1 MITAQRDQTWWFKLN
16 GASRHAIARGALNM
30 VAPPI
35 VVTEYP
41 KSGGTWTSQMLSAA
55 LDIPYPRNRLPH
67 LRKQILHGCYR
78 RVHPNIKTIVLWRDG
93 RDTMVSFY
101 YHLMFE
107 KPITSARYGQSVIRK
122 LGIEDVYDVQTYMP
136 RFIEWAFEEGY
147 PRFSWSYFVNFWSG
161 KPGHVESSY
170 EAVTRDPKGELKRLL
185 AHVSERQFTDGQL
198 QAVIDEYSF
207 ENQTKRV
214 RGEEDVTQFIRK
226 GIVGD
231 WKNVFNKEACETFEH
246 YAGREL
252 LLLGYE
258 NDSKWV
264 GTQAKKIIDSGVT

>member
-1 MITAQRDQTWWFKLN
+1 MVTAQRDQTWWFKLN

-107 KPITSARYGQSVIRK
+107 KPITSGKYHRYLVNL
-122 LGIEDVYDVQTYMP
+122 LGIEDPYDIENNLP
-136 RFIEWAFEEGY
+136 NFIEWCFNGGY
-147 PRFSWSYFVNFWSG
+147 PGFSWTDFVRIWIDRDTAA
-161 KPGHVESSY
+161 KTSY
-170 EAVTRDPKGELKRLL
+170 EALLDAPEAEITRILGKVTDHPPHEARVREVV
-185 AHVSERQFTDGQL
+185 A
-198 QAVIDEYSF
+198 AYSF
-207 ENQTKRV
+207 ESQSNRKR
-214 RGEEDVTQFIRK
+214 GDTDVTQFVRK
-226 GIVGD
+226 GIAGD
-231 WKNVFNKEACETFEH
+231 WKNCFTQKAGEVFHK
-246 YAGREL
+246 YAQAEL
-252 LLLGYE
+252 EQLGYE
-258 NDSKWV
+258 QNSDWV
-264 GTQAKKIIDSGVT
+264 EDLKP